1 MRNEKRLV
9 ATAAGVEAGSLQQL
23 PSPQVKGGRLKTF
36 SVGDWEEARRQFLFF
51 KVKFEDDPGFVQA
64 LANGS

>member
-36 SVGDWEEARRQFLFF
+36 SVGDWEEARRRFLF
-51 KVKFEDDPGFVQA
+51 DDPGFIQA